1 MSFLLACHTHTLVF
15 MFYGDILDIPITENL
30 LHFYILKNITYDLL
44 TVFLIGTKTCPNKE
58 KDFRYCQLCEDIM

>member
-1 MSFLLACHTHTLVF
+1 
-15 MFYGDILDIPITENL
+15 MFYGDILDMPITENL